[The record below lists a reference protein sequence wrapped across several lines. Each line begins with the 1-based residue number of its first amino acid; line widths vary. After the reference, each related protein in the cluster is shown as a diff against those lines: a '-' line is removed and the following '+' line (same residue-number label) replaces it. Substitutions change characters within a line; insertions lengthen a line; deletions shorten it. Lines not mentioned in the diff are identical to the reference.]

1 MGVNHVKKNKV
12 KAKTSQQ
19 TKKPSKDE
27 VKKVRAGITKKVRFE
42 VFKRDSFKCQYCGKS
57 APDVIL
63 HVDHINP
70 VSKGGDNDIMNLIT
84 ACKDCNQGKKA
95 RTLDDKSIIEKQK
108 QQLEELNQRRE
119 QLEMMISWRDGL
131 QSFNDDVADIVI
143 EKINELMKPFTVND
157 NGKRIVSK
165 WIKKFQISEILDA
178 IEFSA
183 EKKINGMAVTSD
195 MADQFFNYIPKIAT
209 IKRKPPEEQKLF
221 YVRGILRN
229 RIYVNE
235 KHVMNLIRGWVHFGG
250 DIDELIE
257 VAKNIPNWSSFR
269 MLVAST
275 IEENKK
281 GMEL

>member
-1 MGVNHVKKNKV
+1 MKKNKV

-84 ACKDCNQGKKA
+84 ACEDCNQGKKA

-157 NGKRIVSK
+157 NGKRIVIK
-165 WIKKFQISEILDA
+165 WIKKFQIAEILDA

-269 MLVAST
+269 MLVEST

>member
-1 MGVNHVKKNKV
+1 MKKNKV

-84 ACKDCNQGKKA
+84 ACEDCNQGKKA

-143 EKINELMKPFTVND
+143 EKINELMKPFSVND
-157 NGKRIVSK
+157 NGKRIVIK
-165 WIKKFQISEILDA
+165 WIKKFQIAEILDA

-269 MLVAST
+269 MLVEST

>member
-1 MGVNHVKKNKV
+1 MKKNKV

-19 TKKPSKDE
+19 TKKTSKDE

-84 ACKDCNQGKKA
+84 ACEDCNQGKKA

-131 QSFNDDVADIVI
+131 QSFNDDVVDIVI

-209 IKRKPPEEQKLF
+209 IRRKPPEEQKLF

-269 MLVAST
+269 MLVEST

>member
-1 MGVNHVKKNKV
+1 MKKNKV

-84 ACKDCNQGKKA
+84 ACEDCNQGKKA
-95 RTLDDKSIIEKQK
+95 RLLDDKSIIEKQK

-119 QLEMMISWRDGL
+119 QLEMMISWRDDL
-131 QSFNDDVADIVI
+131 QSFNNDVADIVI

-209 IKRKPPEEQKLF
+209 IRRKPPEEQKLF

-235 KHVMNLIRGWVHFGG
+235 NHVMNLIRGWVHFGG

-257 VAKNIPNWSSFR
+257 IAKNIPNWSSFR
-269 MLVAST
+269 MLVEST